1 MDSPRQYV
9 ILVAAGSATRFGGP
23 VPKQFMPL
31 DGVPVAAVAAR
42 AFAAALP
49 ACAFVV
55 ALPPTDTARWQALV
69 EPHMPAATVY
79 VAGGATRW
87 ESVKRA
93 VDAIPAD
100 AQPHAAVLV
109 HDAARP
115 LVPRP
120 VIERVVRAV
129 VNTDGVVPV
138 VPVTDSLRRLD
149 DHAPCGSEPVDRSQF
164 RAVQT
169 PQGATLWRFREA
181 YRLPYDESF
190 TDDASVLSAAGFVN
204 IVTVEGSPYNIK
216 ITNPLDLDV
225 ARAIINST
233 ADRPMP

>member
-1 MDSPRQYV
+1 MKMETPRQYV
-9 ILVAAGSATRFGGP
+9 ILVAAGSATRFGGSM
-23 VPKQFMPL
+23 PKQFMPL
-31 DGVPVAAVAAR
+31 DGVPVAAMAAQ
-42 AFAAALP
+42 AFAEALP
-49 ACAFVV
+49 GCAFVV
-55 ALPPTDTARWQALV
+55 ALPQADTAHWQALL
-69 EPHMPAATVY
+69 EPHMPAHAVTY
-79 VAGGATRW
+79 VPGGATRW
-87 ESVKRA
+87 ESVKCA
-93 VDAIPAD
+93 VEAIPAD
-100 AQPHAAVLV
+100 AMPHAAVLV

-115 LVPRP
+115 LVPRE

-149 DHAPCGSEPVDRSQF
+149 DNAPCGSEPVDRALF

-181 YRLPYDESF
+181 YAIPYDESF
-190 TDDASVLSAAGFVN
+190 TDDASVLAAAGFVN

-225 ARAIINST
+225 ARAIMTHIS
-233 ADRPMP
+233 R